1 MIASPE
7 YWRFI
12 EDDVEAILGRDPD
25 ALERLVRSA
34 AAIKTALV
42 ARDPYEDDLRR
53 PLNFG
58 HTIGHPLE
66 TVTGYGPLL
75 HGEAV
80 AFGMVVE
87 ARIAAARGLLDD
99 GLLDALILLLSR
111 YGLPVDARCLPVQ
124 IEGAAVVRALAKVRQ
139 IRAGSL
145 RYVLPVR
152 LGETVIADDVEE
164 DEAVAAL
171 LQSGMAVA
179 SPAMR

>member
-1 MIASPE
+1 
-7 YWRFI
+7 
-12 EDDVEAILGRDPD
+12 
-25 ALERLVRSA
+25 VRAA
-34 AAIKTALV
+34 AAIKLELIG
-42 ARDPYEDDLRR
+42 RDPYEEDLRR

-66 TVTGYGPLL
+66 TVTGYRSLL

-87 ARIAAARGLLDD
+87 TRIAAARGLLDD
-99 GLLDALILLLSR
+99 QLLDALVRLLRR
-111 YGLPVDARCLPVQ
+111 YGLPVDAASLPAPVD
-124 IEGAAVVRALAKVRQ
+124 GAAVVRALDKVRQ

-164 DEAVAAL
+164 DEVVAAL
-171 LQSGMAVA
+171 LESGMAVA
-179 SPAMR
+179 STAVR